1 MMPRPA
7 LLLRAA
13 AALAFV
19 LAAGLVV
26 WLADKAIRF
35 PQTRAEQFGQ
45 SAPLWLPLIGFVILF
60 LGGVVWLF
68 WKAARRF
75 QTGESQPK
83 PSLRS
88 GKKSSGCG
96 Q

>member
-1 MMPRPA
+1 MPRPA
-7 LLLRAA
+7 LLLKGAA
-13 AALAFV
+13 VLTFV
-19 LAAGLVV
+19 LGIGLVV
-26 WLADKAIRF
+26 WLVDKAIRY
-35 PQTRAEQFGQ
+35 PQIHAEQFGQ